1 MSFQVCPFCGSANQR
16 VFPAE
21 VNIHFPGKDGLTT
34 PTVWVFPQLSV
45 CLDCGATEFVISG
58 PQLEQLGEGGS
69 SGQSNKIA
77 A

>member
-1 MSFQVCPFCGSANQR
+1 MSFQFCPFCRSANQR

-34 PTVWVFPQLSV
+34 PTVWVFPQLCV

-58 PQLEQLGEGGS
+58 AQLEQLAES
-69 SGQSNKIA
+69 DAADQSYRIA